1 MDEQGVKEVEL
12 LLHDLG
18 IRYPHLVVSVTPRP
32 RFSPGERTP
41 GTHCTR
47 GFCEFLRE
55 SHSPRPHGH
64 VKLYEAEARVHNIY
78 LKESTITKTPWLML
92 FNEIIAV

>member
-1 MDEQGVKEVEL
+1 MLFD
-12 LLHDLG
+12 
-18 IRYPHLVVSVTPRP
+18 
-32 RFSPGERTP
+32 
-41 GTHCTR
+41 
-47 GFCEFLRE
+47 FLRE